1 MEEVMSMIF
10 QGFKLVMELESSLP
24 EKSLEALS
32 TSLDEIT
39 KTFGDANE
47 RLKIVLRNSDT
58 ALDQLKPVVVSCSDQ
73 LLMQNEPGLM
83 QEYWLRCG
91 GSTSSQGIGAV
102 TQIRQIMAVED
113 GGRNL
118 TAAERSGGSGSNPS
132 TPRQRRRKNEGEEH
146 VVLVAAL
153 RTGNINLPPDDN
165 HTWRKYGQKEIL
177 GSKFPR
183 AYYRCT
189 HQKLYNCPA
198 KKQVQRLNEDPFTF
212 RVTYRGSHTCHIYS
226 TAPTASATA
235 PTAPVT
241 TSLSL
246 DYGPSFF
253 DMADAMMFDSSGIG
267 ANMDIFS
274 FSDLSH
280 HDDHCY
286 RRSEDGDD
294 GDK

>member
-1 MEEVMSMIF
+1 MSMIF
-10 QGFKLVMELESSLP
+10 QGLKLVKELESSLP
-24 EKSLEALS
+24 ENSLEALA
-32 TSLDEIT
+32 TSLDDIT

-47 RLKIVLRNSDT
+47 RLKIVLEIRNSDT
-58 ALDQLKPVVVSCSDQ
+58 ALDHLKPVVVSCSDQ

-91 GSTSSQGIGAV
+91 GSTSSQGTGAV
-102 TQIRQIMAVED
+102 TQRQIMAAED

-198 KKQVQRLNEDPFTF
+198 KKQVQRLNDDPFTF

-226 TAPTASATA
+226 TAPTVSAAA

-241 TSLSL
+241 TSLSI
-246 DYGPSFF
+246 DYGPPFF
-253 DMADAMMFDSSGIG
+253 DMADGMMFGSSGIG
-267 ANMDIFS
+267 DNMDLFS
-274 FSDLSH
+274 FSDPRH

-286 RRSEDGDD
+286 RRSEDGND

>member
-10 QGFKLVMELESSLP
+10 QGLKLVKELESSLP

-39 KTFGDANE
+39 RTFGDANE
-47 RLKIVLRNSDT
+47 RLKIVLEFKNS
-58 ALDQLKPVVVSCSDQ
+58 VVVSCSDQ

-91 GSTSSQGIGAV
+91 GSTSSQGTGAV
-102 TQIRQIMAVED
+102 TQRQIMAVED

-132 TPRQRRRKNEGEEH
+132 TPRQRRRKNEGGEH

-198 KKQVQRLNEDPFTF
+198 KKQVQRLNDDPFTF
-212 RVTYRGSHTCHIYS
+212 RVTYRGSHTCQIYS
-226 TAPTASATA
+226 TAPTASAAA
-235 PTAPVT
+235 PTTPVT
-241 TSLSL
+241 TSFSP
-246 DYGPSFF
+246 DYGPPLF
-253 DMADAMMFDSSGIG
+253 DMADAMMFGSSGIG
-267 ANMDIFS
+267 VNMDIYPFN
-274 FSDLSH
+274 DPSH

-286 RRSEDGDD
+286 RRSEDSDD
-294 GDK
+294 EDK